1 MSDLISRKDA
11 LKPFCIS
18 PDGTRIPEVDCD
30 NLPVEF
36 SVEFIKKHLLSLPSV
51 EPKTEWIP
59 VSERLPDAEY
69 GEGDSVLCCTET
81 GLMYILY
88 WNGGNW
94 CVPTGEP
101 HIWVN
106 HKTGWH
112 DRVIAWMPMPE
123 PYKGGGE

>member
-1 MSDLISRKDA
+1 MTREEAIKILKSKMDGSVDTSYEWAETVRMAIEA
-11 LKPFCIS
+11 LHQTK
-18 PDGTRIPEVDCD
+18 
-30 NLPVEF
+30 
-36 SVEFIKKHLLSLPSV
+36 
-51 EPKTEWIP
+51 WIP
-59 VSERLPDAEY
+59 CSERMPDAEY
-69 GEGDSVLCCTET
+69 GEGDSVLCCTEL

-112 DRVIAWMPMPE
+112 DRVIAWMPLPE
-123 PYKGGGE
+123 PYREDGEE